1 MNQPLPAL
9 GTAFAQVFSSGQWF
23 EFALMGGL
31 AMSVPRWWRMVERDR
46 PTRWSFGNL
55 LKWGFACMFVSG
67 IATNE
72 FPLALAVFA
81 VQVVFS
87 HLWLRHFRFGP
98 MEWLWRSLTYAA
110 PQPMRLQAT

>member
-1 MNQPLPAL
+1 MALTNYLFQSVLCTLVFYDYGLGYFEQLPRAW
-9 GTAFAQVFSSGQWF
+9 QV
-23 EFALMGGL
+23 L
-31 AMSVPRWWRMVERDR
+31 
-46 PTRWSFGNL
+46 
-55 LKWGFACMFVSG
+55 FV
-67 IATNE
+67 
-72 FPLALAVFA
+72 LAVFA